1 VVIDDLDGGFI
12 ALGTDGSSAMPFN
25 TDLMY
30 RGRAAGGPV
39 QTWIW
44 PD

>member
-1 VVIDDLDGGFI
+1 
-12 ALGTDGSSAMPFN
+12 MPFN

-30 RGRAAGGPV
+30 RGRAAGGSI

-44 PD
+44 TDQEESDG